1 MTLKIQELSDDPI
14 NTTFV
19 LSGRIRS
26 NRVQQLRVLFKQVR
40 RRIVL
45 DLAEIILVDREAVVF
60 LADCEAKGIEL
71 RNCPAFIREWIRRE
85 RPRSTGADIPS
96 VEF

>member
-1 MTLKIQELSDDPI
+1 MTLKIQERPDEQR
-14 NTTFV
+14 NMTYV

-26 NRVQQLRVLFKQVR
+26 KHVQQLRVLLKQVR

-60 LADCEAKGIEL
+60 LAGCETKGIEL

-85 RPRSTGADIPS
+85 RPHKAGRDIPS
-96 VEF
+96 SES